1 MSKSK
6 KQKREEANLR
16 QDSYNQL
23 SIVDRIKNINNL
35 FGENKGASK
44 ERRKLSGLIINETR
58 TITIKPLES
67 EHKEFSKKDER
78 IKSKEKSKN
87 K

>member
-16 QDSYNQL
+16 QELYNQL
-23 SIVDRIKNINNL
+23 SALDRIKNINNL
-35 FGENKGASK
+35 FGENKGALK
-44 ERRKLSGLIINETR
+44 ERRKLGGLMIKETR
-58 TITIKPLES
+58 VVTIKPLES
-67 EHKEFSKKDER
+67 EHKEFSKKDAR
-78 IKSKEKSKN
+78 AKSKEKSK

>member
-16 QDSYNQL
+16 QESYNQL
-23 SIVDRIKNINNL
+23 SALDRIKNINNL
-35 FGENKGASK
+35 FGENKGALK
-44 ERRKLSGLIINETR
+44 ERIKLGGLIIKETR
-58 TITIKPLES
+58 VVTIKPLES
-67 EHKEFSKKDER
+67 EHKEFSKKESR
-78 IKSKEKSKN
+78 NKSKEKSKN

>member
-6 KQKREEANLR
+6 KQKREEAILR
-16 QDSYNQL
+16 QELYNQL
-23 SIVDRIKNINNL
+23 SALDRIKNINNL

-44 ERRKLSGLIINETR
+44 ERRKLGGLIINETR
-58 TITIKPLES
+58 VITIKPLES